1 MKRVRIP
8 FFSQLINLKLDI
20 PVNIDNSQFFVRMD
34 FDRKHDLV
42 YFFITSKLNK
52 KLDETIISYIDL
64 SI

>member
-8 FFSQLINLKLDI
+8 FFSKLINLKQDI

-42 YFFITSKLNK
+42 YFFI
-52 KLDETIISYIDL
+52 KLDIL
-64 SI
+64 SKIFSILKNCRY